1 MEPPEVTGRRAPL
14 DPVEHVEA
22 GPEGRAGSARG
33 AQELAG
39 TPAGFGEPVGSLVT
53 RAPLMLDPATTV
65 ADVARAMR
73 GARRARIL
81 HPAQSRRQGVQIQW
95 RRLKSRYSARD
106 TAAMRPSAKG

>member
-39 TPAGFGEPVGSLVT
+39 TPAGFGEPVG
-53 RAPLMLDPATTV
+53 R
-65 ADVARAMR
+65 
-73 GARRARIL
+73 
-81 HPAQSRRQGVQIQW
+81 W
-95 RRLKSRYSARD
+95 
-106 TAAMRPSAKG
+106 